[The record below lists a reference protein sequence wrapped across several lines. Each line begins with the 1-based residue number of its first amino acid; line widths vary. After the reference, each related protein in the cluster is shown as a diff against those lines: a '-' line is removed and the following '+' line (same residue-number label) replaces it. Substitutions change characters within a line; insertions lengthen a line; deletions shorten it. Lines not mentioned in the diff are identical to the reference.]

1 MKSIFIRRFRK
12 STGEKSSYYL
22 QRFRVESVKSRL
34 INNDDST
41 KTIALGV
48 GYTDYN
54 YFTAYFYCLFL
65 LLIFIGIK
73 LAYKVT
79 AINIDCGT
87 CSVASC
93 IRN

>member
-1 MKSIFIRRFRK
+1 VKSIFIRRFRK
-12 STGEKSSYYL
+12 LTGEKSSYYL

-54 YFTAYFYCLFL
+54 YFSVLFKSL
-65 LLIFIGIK
+65 TQLTPSEFRRQFRP
-73 LAYKVT
+73 
-79 AINIDCGT
+79 D
-87 CSVASC
+87 
-93 IRN
+93 